1 MIATVADVSGVDA
14 SSVKLIAR
22 YLREA
27 GHIGQ
32 QSSGAGAAKMA
43 VSDAAALL
51 IGMNAASLA
60 KDAVNAADE
69 IGRLP
74 LEYLTTLDKA
84 HQRYAD
90 LHVHLA
96 DSANFFD
103 ALSYLLDFHGSDN
116 DVSTVLEFRRPAV
129 QISLALWVEG
139 SDDLNDR
146 IAAAV
151 YKPKTYNKDIIK
163 DRILNVRITEKTL
176 RAVANTLAN

>member
-1 MIATVADVSGVDA
+1 MT
-14 SSVKLIAR
+14 
-22 YLREA
+22 
-27 GHIGQ
+27 
-32 QSSGAGAAKMA
+32 

-60 KDAVNAADE
+60 KDAVNAVNE

-84 HQRYAD
+84 HQRYSD
-90 LHVHLA
+90 LHAHLA
-96 DSANFFD
+96 DCTSFFD
-103 ALSYLLDFHGSDN
+103 VLSYLLEVHGSDN

-151 YKPKTYNKDIIK
+151 YKPKNYNNSDIK
-163 DRILNVRITEKTL
+163 DRILHVRITEKTL
-176 RAVANTLAN
+176 RAVAKTLAD